1 MKKRVKSL
9 SLILLLVISLV
20 LPTKARSNVIT
31 DGDLVLSF
39 TGDIAE
45 CSLSVLTNDENSSI
59 IAHLTLNYRETEDD
73 EYRPVAIWQNRNGTG
88 ELFFY
93 AEVSNRP
100 DGIYQLVAD
109 ISASGELGSDH
120 LVMDVE
126 YKKPR

>member
-73 EYRPVAIWQNRNGTG
+73 EYRPVAIWRNRNGTG